1 MTPATFEKETAMS
14 HHALDL
20 VRAKGK
26 LPARYGNFIGG
37 NWVDPTDGQYFT
49 DCSPINGE
57 RLIDVAK
64 STARDVEM
72 ALDAAH
78 KAKDD
83 WARMAPAERSRLLNR
98 VADRMEENLE
108 LLALAETLDNGK
120 PIRETRGADVP
131 LAIDHFRYFAGCIR
145 AEEGAISTI
154 DNDTIA
160 YHFKEPLGVVGQI
173 IPWNFPLLMAAW
185 KLAPAIVAGNC
196 VVIKPASNTPLSLL
210 LLMDL
215 VGDLLPPGVVNVVTG
230 PGG

>member
-1 MTPATFEKETAMS
+1 MLSISSARRESFLPATATLSA
-14 HHALDL
+14 A
-20 VRAKGK
+20 
-26 LPARYGNFIGG
+26 IGS
-37 NWVDPTDGQYFT
+37 DY
-49 DCSPINGE
+49 SPINGE
-57 RLIDVAK
+57 HLIDVAK
-64 STARDVEM
+64 STAQDVET

-78 KAKDD
+78 KAKDG
-83 WARMAPAERSRLLNR
+83 WACMAPAERSRLLNR

-173 IPWNFPLLMAAW
+173 IPWNFP
-185 KLAPAIVAGNC
+185 C
-196 VVIKPASNTPLSLL
+196 
-210 LLMDL
+210 
-215 VGDLLPPGVVNVVTG
+215 
-230 PGG
+230 